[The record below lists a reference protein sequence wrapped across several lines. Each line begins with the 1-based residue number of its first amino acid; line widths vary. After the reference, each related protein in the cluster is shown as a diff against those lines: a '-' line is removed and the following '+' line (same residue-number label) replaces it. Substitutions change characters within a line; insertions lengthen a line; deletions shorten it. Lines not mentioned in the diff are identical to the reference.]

1 MAPLTIADSV
11 QSSLV
16 IDGRNDARQSARLR
30 TEMRPDGAYGVVEGM
45 TAKGRPGAPIR
56 YK

>member
-1 MAPLTIADSV
+1 VAPLTIADSV